1 MLRPAQPRL
10 GKNRRIQNSLLP
22 PPGPLVTWA
31 PSLSSSLS
39 SASLPPSSLSSKLNE
54 VSEKKPMRVL
64 LSLQCGL
71 VTFVQGQLVKLVLH
85 HLKLR
90 LLLEA
95 VPPEAGLRQAAVRGI
110 HGPQP
115 RRTGRP
121 RRRPRLVTCLIC
133 GLQLSGLVNLSLCFN
148 LLLDFLNLLI
158 LSILPVF

>member
-1 MLRPAQPRL
+1 MKFLERSQCERCYYHC
-10 GKNRRIQNSLLP
+10 S
-22 PPGPLVTWA
+22 V
-31 PSLSSSLS
+31 
-39 SASLPPSSLSSKLNE
+39 
-54 VSEKKPMRVL
+54 
-64 LSLQCGL
+64 QCGL
-71 VTFVQGQLVKLVLH
+71 LTFVQGQLVKLVLH

-115 RRTGRP
+115 RR
-121 RRRPRLVTCLIC
+121 PRLVTCLIC

>member
-1 MLRPAQPRL
+1 
-10 GKNRRIQNSLLP
+10 
-22 PPGPLVTWA
+22 
-31 PSLSSSLS
+31 
-39 SASLPPSSLSSKLNE
+39 
-54 VSEKKPMRVL
+54 MRVL

-121 RRRPRLVTCLIC
+121 RLVTCLIC
-133 GLQLSGLVNLSLCFN
+133 SLQLSGLVNLSLCFN
-148 LLLDFLNLLI
+148 PLLDFLNLLI

>member
-1 MLRPAQPRL
+1 
-10 GKNRRIQNSLLP
+10 
-22 PPGPLVTWA
+22 
-31 PSLSSSLS
+31 
-39 SASLPPSSLSSKLNE
+39 
-54 VSEKKPMRVL
+54 MRVL

-115 RRTGRP
+115 L
-121 RRRPRLVTCLIC
+121 RRPRLVTCLIC

-148 LLLDFLNLLI
+148 PLLDFLNLLI